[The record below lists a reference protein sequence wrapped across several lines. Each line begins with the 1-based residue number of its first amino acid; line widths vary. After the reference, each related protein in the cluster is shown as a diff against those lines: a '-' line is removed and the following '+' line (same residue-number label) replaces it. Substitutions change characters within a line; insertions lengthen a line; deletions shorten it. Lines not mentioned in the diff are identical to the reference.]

1 MKRLFISLFF
11 ILSVVHLLGITAHA
25 QTALTFSK
33 PALIPTLALWFWL
46 STTPQA
52 GKIRYLFLIGLLFST
67 AGDVFLMNNG
77 ATYFL
82 LGLSSFL
89 IAHVFYIITFFYF
102 PEFKKGLVIRRPA
115 IIIPVAMFLGV
126 FLFML
131 LPKVPEG
138 FQVPVLVYSM
148 VIALMI
154 LSAINLTGRTSA
166 TATKTVISGA
176 ILFLISDSILG
187 SEKFNVLTATNA
199 NLIRFAVMFTY
210 LSGQY
215 LLTKGMVRQLTAN
228 EFYKD

>member
-1 MKRLFISLFF
+1 
-11 ILSVVHLLGITAHA
+11 
-25 QTALTFSK
+25 
-33 PALIPTLALWFWL
+33 
-46 STTPQA
+46 
-52 GKIRYLFLIGLLFST
+52 
-67 AGDVFLMNNG
+67 
-77 ATYFL
+77 
-82 LGLSSFL
+82 
-89 IAHVFYIITFFYF
+89 
-102 PEFKKGLVIRRPA
+102 
-115 IIIPVAMFLGV
+115 MFLGV